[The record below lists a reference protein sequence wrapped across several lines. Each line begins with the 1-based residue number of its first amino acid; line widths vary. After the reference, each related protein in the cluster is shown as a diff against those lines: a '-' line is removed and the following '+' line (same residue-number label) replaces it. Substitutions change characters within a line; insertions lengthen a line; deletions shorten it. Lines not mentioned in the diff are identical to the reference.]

1 MLAQLRQSRPV
12 DTLSREH
19 VDVVE
24 LRELLGGK
32 GFRRAER
39 HVTGVVDHDVEA
51 PVLGDDFRDA
61 GVHGFFGSDVEFDGP
76 EIDRALF
83 GVACGLGDLRDV
95 TAGGFAHAGVDDVA
109 SVGECAGRKRTK
121 TAGCTGDDDNLFH
134 DKYPLN
140 RWFEG

>member
-39 HVTGVVDHDVEA
+39 HVTGVVDHDVERPFSA
-51 PVLGDDFRDA
+51 MIFAMPAFTDSSEATSSLTVLR
-61 GVHGFFGSDVEFDGP
+61 S
-76 EIDRALF
+76 
-83 GVACGLGDLRDV
+83 
-95 TAGGFAHAGVDDVA
+95 TARSLA
-109 SVGECAGRKRTK
+109 
-121 TAGCTGDDDNLFH
+121 
-134 DKYPLN
+134 
-140 RWFEG
+140 